1 MPKCPGQGVKLWE
14 DLLFSFIFGLLFFGM
29 GYVFG
34 LLTFLLS
41 GEAIICFHWIPLITY
56 LMGSIGLFVS
66 VRLNPL

>member
-1 MPKCPGQGVKLWE
+1 MKCPGQGARLWE

-29 GYVFG
+29 GHIFG

-41 GEAIICFHWIPLITY
+41 GETIICFLWIPLIVY